1 MQQKMRTGG
10 AGGGMVSQ
18 QKIKGGGPFPIS
30 GGGGMTVSPNLVDKI
45 KQIQRSS
52 QQAKEQWWEYCDG
65 YGEGNRDP
73 SRHDDAF
80 LTAFIEQYEQWAGDG
95 GDAGGCWGSPKREN
109 GARESRKESETNLTR
124 VRRWTWID
132 LWEKT
137 FIFEINQ
144 EINK

>member
-1 MQQKMRTGG
+1 MHVLEHELPDHSNWESSWNTPE
-10 AGGGMVSQ
+10 
-18 QKIKGGGPFPIS
+18 KIQS
-30 GGGGMTVSPNLVDKI
+30 L
-45 KQIQRSS
+45 Q
-52 QQAKEQWWEYCDG
+52 CDG
-65 YGEGNRDP
+65 DGG
-73 SRHDDAF
+73 
-80 LTAFIEQYEQWAGDG
+80 AGDG